1 MRSQRKSP
9 FHLIRFHTLNQK
21 IEEKKKIEEELRE
34 AHAMLQSKNVT
45 IDAINEHLK
54 LKEELDKH
62 GVSIQDVDKL
72 LNLLVNVREF
82 GFDSKLIV
90 AKLRKMKR
98 LDKKEKG
105 LENNCTILAKLL

>member
-1 MRSQRKSP
+1 M
-9 FHLIRFHTLNQK
+9 
-21 IEEKKKIEEELRE
+21 
-34 AHAMLQSKNVT
+34 
-45 IDAINEHLK
+45 
-54 LKEELDKH
+54 

>member
-1 MRSQRKSP
+1 M
-9 FHLIRFHTLNQK
+9 IRFHTLNQK

-90 AKLRKMKR
+90 AKLHKMKR
-98 LDKKEKG
+98 LDKKEKE

>member
-90 AKLRKMKR
+90 AKLRKNETTGQER
-98 LDKKEKG
+98 KG
-105 LENNCTILAKLL
+105 A